1 MATNTPITNLST
13 KAQEGIVQFYR
24 SCASI
29 TSASWNIRDQMLS
42 IDKLYM
48 RELDRTM
55 QDAKAKLANATG
67 DPTKYQN
74 IVVPLVL
81 SSVEAAVTYQTSVFL
96 TGVPLFGV
104 SSTAANAD
112 AALQMESIIDE
123 QSIRGG
129 WARELQLLFRDGFK
143 YNFGA
148 VEVDWTRKKIFS
160 PETELE
166 FSPNQAK
173 PVETYWEGNTL
184 KRLDPYNIIFDARY
198 KPTELSARGEFV
210 GYTELISHVE
220 LRQYMYELSY
230 KMNSKQAYESGPA
243 SVGSS
248 FPYDFYIPQLNP
260 TALLDQKT
268 FASVDW
274 LAWAGLAERR
284 TNISFK
290 NTYFRTTFYARI
302 VPADFGIASPA
313 AHVPQI
319 WKFVIINNQVIIYA
333 ERQTNAHNLIPIL
346 FIQPHEDG
354 LGYQTKSLARNA
366 EPFQSVASALVNSAI
381 QARRRAISDRGL
393 YDPTKVDAKQI
404 NNESAS
410 AKIPVKP
417 AAYGKPLSEAYY
429 PIPYRDEQSAQA
441 MQDLQVMYRM
451 NEHVTGQNQAQQG
464 QFVKGNKTLF
474 EYQDV
479 MQNAAGRSQA
489 ISILLETQFFT
500 PLKELLKLNVL
511 QYQQTAEVFNR
522 EIEQVIPI
530 DPITLRQATLAFKVS
545 DGLVPASKQMNSEA
559 FQSAVQTIA
568 AVPQLAGA
576 YNLGPM
582 FSYLFKSQRADVAQF
597 EKTQEELQYEQ
608 AMAQWQQ
615 AVQMLSEALASNP
628 NMTPEQIQQSLPPQP
643 TPEQFGVGQE
653 QPKVPKASIL
663 QQAAQNLK

>member
-1 MATNTPITNLST
+1 
-13 KAQEGIVQFYR
+13 
-24 SCASI
+24 
-29 TSASWNIRDQMLS
+29 MLS

-55 QDAKAKLANATG
+55 QDAKAKMANASG

-74 IVVPLVL
+74 IIVPLVL

-123 QSIRGG
+123 QAIRGG

-346 FIQPHEDG
+346 FIQPNEDG

-597 EKTQEELQYEQ
+597 EKTQEEIQYEQ

>member
-1 MATNTPITNLST
+1 M
-13 KAQEGIVQFYR
+13 
-24 SCASI
+24 
-29 TSASWNIRDQMLS
+29 
-42 IDKLYM
+42 
-48 RELDRTM
+48 
-55 QDAKAKLANATG
+55 
-67 DPTKYQN
+67 
-74 IVVPLVL
+74 
-81 SSVEAAVTYQTSVFL
+81 
-96 TGVPLFGV
+96 
-104 SSTAANAD
+104 
-112 AALQMESIIDE
+112 
-123 QSIRGG
+123 
-129 WARELQLLFRDGFK
+129 
-143 YNFGA
+143 
-148 VEVDWTRKKIFS
+148 
-160 PETELE
+160 
-166 FSPNQAK
+166 
-173 PVETYWEGNTL
+173 
-184 KRLDPYNIIFDARY
+184 
-198 KPTELSARGEFV
+198 
-210 GYTELISHVE
+210 
-220 LRQYMYELSY
+220 
-230 KMNSKQAYESGPA
+230 
-243 SVGSS
+243 
-248 FPYDFYIPQLNP
+248 
-260 TALLDQKT
+260 
-268 FASVDW
+268 
-274 LAWAGLAERR
+274 
-284 TNISFK
+284 
-290 NTYFRTTFYARI
+290 
-302 VPADFGIASPA
+302 
-313 AHVPQI
+313 
-319 WKFVIINNQVIIYA
+319 
-333 ERQTNAHNLIPIL
+333 IPIL